1 MHPLW
6 TLAIGVAIVIGGVL
20 VLRLHAFL
28 ALVLAA
34 LAVGALTSTGQI
46 ERYAVEKNALTIEAV
61 DLAGGRVTLAARRGD
76 GPRPGA
82 QYLVL
87 RAEENGEGLREIATV
102 HIEHVESAAESGDA
116 KRAGTVA
123 LITDFE
129 PEESPAVG
137 DLAISPEARA
147 AAAALAR
154 QTVGERVAAG
164 FGSTCAKI
172 GILIALAAIIGKCLL
187 ESGAADRIVRS
198 FLARLGERGAP
209 VSFVASGFLLG
220 IPVFFDTVFYL
231 MVPLGKAM
239 RLRTGRN
246 YLLYVLTI
254 VTGATMAHSLVPPT
268 PGPLFVA
275 EELGVDLGVMI
286 LAGSLLGLFTTLA
299 GCAYASLMNSRYEL
313 PLRHSTDLSMEDL
326 KKLAQRDIGEL
337 PPLWISLVP
346 ILLPVV
352 LIGGYTVLKA
362 VGGNISAEVMVVAAS
377 LGNKNIAMVISA
389 IVAMGLLVWQQRTS
403 LVQLSESVQAALLSA
418 GVIILITAAG
428 GAFGQV
434 IQQTGVS
441 RLIGQ
446 PEQGSLSIIVLAF
459 LVTAAVRSAQG
470 SGTVAMITA
479 TGILSGIA
487 VSGQLGF
494 HPVYLA
500 LAIGCGSKPIQWM
513 NDSGFWVICKMSGMT
528 DREGLRY
535 ITPLTSLM
543 GLVGL
548 GMTLLAAWLLPM
560 AGP

>member
-6 TLAIGVAIVIGGVL
+6 TLAIGVVIVIGGVL

-28 ALVLAA
+28 ALVFAA
-34 LAVGALTSTGQI
+34 LAVGALTSAAQI
-46 ERYAVEKNALTIEAV
+46 ERYAVEKDALALGAV
-61 DLAGGRVTLAARRGD
+61 DLEAGRVTLRIAPGD
-76 GPRPGA
+76 EPGPGTR
-82 QYLVL
+82 YLVL
-87 RAEENGEGLREIATV
+87 RAEPEGTGLRKIA
-102 HIEHVESAAESGDA
+102 ELEMDRDG
-116 KRAGTVA
+116 VA
-123 LITDFE
+123 LITAIE

-137 DLAISPEARA
+137 DLAVSPEARA
-147 AAAALAR
+147 GAARLAG

-198 FLARLGERGAP
+198 FLGWLGERGAG

-231 MVPLGKAM
+231 MIPLGKAM
-239 RLRTGRN
+239 RMRTGRN

-254 VTGATMAHSLVPPT
+254 VTGASLAHSLVPPT

-286 LAGSLLGLFTTLA
+286 LGGCLVGLFTSFA
-299 GCAYASLMNSRYEL
+299 GYGYAVLVNRRCDL
-313 PLRHSTDLSMEDL
+313 PLRESTDLSLADL
-326 KKLAQRDIGEL
+326 EKLARRDVGEL
-337 PPLWISLVP
+337 PPLWVSVVP
-346 ILLPVV
+346 ILLPVF
-352 LIGGYTVLKA
+352 LIGGFTILKSA
-362 VGGNISAEVMVVAAS
+362 GGDVSTEVMAVAAA

-389 IVAMGLLVWQQRTS
+389 LMAMGLLVWQRRTS
-403 LVQLSESVQAALLSA
+403 LAQLAEAVQAALLSA

-441 RLIGQ
+441 RLVGQ
-446 PEQGSLSIIVLAF
+446 PVQGSLGVIVLAF
-459 LVTAAVRSAQG
+459 LITAAVRTAQG

-487 VSGQLGF
+487 SSGELGF

-528 DREGLRY
+528 DREGLKY
-535 ITPLTSLM
+535 ITPLTTLM
-543 GLVGL
+543 GFVGL
-548 GMTLLAAWLLPM
+548 GVTLLGAWLMPM
-560 AGP
+560 AG